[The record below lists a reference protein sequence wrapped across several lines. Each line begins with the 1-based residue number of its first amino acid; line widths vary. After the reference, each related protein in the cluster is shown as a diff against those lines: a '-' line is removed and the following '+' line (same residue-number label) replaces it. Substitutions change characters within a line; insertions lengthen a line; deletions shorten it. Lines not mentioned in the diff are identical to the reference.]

1 MEMHLF
7 SASSLLNVVYRAH
20 NVKMS
25 TNDILIFIRRINA
38 VFKGFSSKVII
49 IFFSNLVFMNNCML
63 LLS

>member
-7 SASSLLNVVYRAH
+7 SASSLLNVVYRAQRF
-20 NVKMS
+20 S
-25 TNDILIFIRRINA
+25 RINA
-38 VFKGFSSKVII
+38 VFKGFSSKIII